1 MQKGTIIKRYKQ
13 LIVFLFLIPF
23 IFVTCLSVSCQKSQ
37 PPEAKKEVQAQK
49 QEIKESQTIEP
60 KSEDQLKQQARK
72 VNSQKPE
79 GEKKQGSLA
88 SQPNPLTEDEQK
100 LVDKIGKNILI
111 APSEYF
117 DSQDDAAQY
126 LKILLKGNH
135 RNIRLY
141 KGYEALSEDE
151 KKRDYDEAMS
161 KTVMALNPETK
172 EGSQFIIE
180 VLRTKKDYPMSMAEA
195 AKAVKASQDK
205 SVIPLLRQ
213 VVKTPSLKVRLEA
226 GGSLLALGDA
236 DTALPVLDELTKE
249 GATSA
254 LGFIYHDMQ
263 GKKWEQKGIESI
275 KKALTY
281 DNNESKALAA
291 LFLIGLT
298 QRGIIKEDITR
309 LEDILIKISE
319 DILRKKN
326 WPISSHGYSDHRALE
341 TVILAFGELKSKR
354 AIPVLKR
361 ISEHPDASYL
371 KRRAEETIKY
381 LSKQGGNVK

>member
-1 MQKGTIIKRYKQ
+1 MQKETTIKGHKESFI
-13 LIVFLFLIPF
+13 FLFVFPF
-23 IFVTCLSVSCQKSQ
+23 IFIAFLSVSCQKSR
-37 PPEAKKEVQAQK
+37 PPEAKKEVQTQK

-72 VNSQKPE
+72 VNSQELE

-161 KTVMALNPETK
+161 KTVMALNPKTE

-205 SVIPLLRQ
+205 SFIPLLRQ
-213 VVKTPSLKVRLEA
+213 VLKTPSLKVRLEA

-236 DTALPVLDELTKE
+236 DTALPVLDELIKE

-263 GKKWEQKGIESI
+263 GKKWEQKGIDSI
-275 KKALTY
+275 KKALT
-281 DNNESKALAA
+281 
-291 LFLIGLT
+291 
-298 QRGIIKEDITR
+298 
-309 LEDILIKISE
+309 
-319 DILRKKN
+319 
-326 WPISSHGYSDHRALE
+326 
-341 TVILAFGELKSKR
+341 
-354 AIPVLKR
+354 
-361 ISEHPDASYL
+361 
-371 KRRAEETIKY
+371 
-381 LSKQGGNVK
+381 

>member
-1 MQKGTIIKRYKQ
+1 MHKETTIKGHKESFI
-13 LIVFLFLIPF
+13 FLFVFPF
-23 IFVTCLSVSCQKSQ
+23 IFIAFLSVSCQKSR
-37 PPEAKKEVQAQK
+37 PPEAKKEVQTQK

-72 VNSQKPE
+72 VNSQELE

-161 KTVMALNPETK
+161 KTVMALNPKTE

-205 SVIPLLRQ
+205 SFIPLLRQ
-213 VVKTPSLKVRLEA
+213 VLKTPSLKVRLEA

-236 DTALPVLDELTKE
+236 DTALPVLDELIKE

-263 GKKWEQKGIESI
+263 GKKWEQKGIDSI

-298 QRGIIKEDITR
+298 QRGTIKEDITR

-319 DILRKKN
+319 DILRKKS

-371 KRRAEETIKY
+371 KRRAEVAIKY
-381 LSKQGGNVK
+381 LSK

>member
-1 MQKGTIIKRYKQ
+1 MQKETTIKGHKESFI
-13 LIVFLFLIPF
+13 FLFVFPF
-23 IFVTCLSVSCQKSQ
+23 IFIAFLSVSCQKSR
-37 PPEAKKEVQAQK
+37 PPEAKKEVQTQK

-72 VNSQKPE
+72 VNSQELE

-161 KTVMALNPETK
+161 KTVMALNPKTE

-205 SVIPLLRQ
+205 SFIPLLRQ
-213 VVKTPSLKVRLEA
+213 VLKTPSLKVRLEA

-236 DTALPVLDELTKE
+236 DTALPVLDELIKE

-263 GKKWEQKGIESI
+263 GKKWEQKGIDSI

-298 QRGIIKEDITR
+298 QRGTIKEDITR

-319 DILRKKN
+319 DILRKKS

-371 KRRAEETIKY
+371 KRRAEVAIKY
-381 LSKQGGNVK
+381 LSK